1 MYKSVNFYNYYGN
14 GDIYESRQFCI
25 EIMQL
30 IPTESDVSTYYH
42 GKSHRLLMDIPN
54 LVTSN
59 NVPDWL
65 DPMKPHVIKDG
76 SLYLNTWI
84 GRQSSYVLR
93 GSACTIE
100 MLHKMHNDQ
109 IREFGVQ
116 LSSSNPIDYLTNFQ
130 YELYEID
137 GITKYLAGKED
148 KKKIYVSNGSVYSA
162 QAENFDMSSLIINLA
177 KLFPD
182 VLFFITQGF
191 ENFEENII
199 DANTLTPDYLD
210 SNLVE
215 LSYLSTFCD
224 LLIGRN
230 SGAHVFAW
238 TKHNTMVR
246 GVPSITFSY
255 HIDCTHFVHH
265 LPIKTRKY
273 WSNVTDTSELTSI
286 VTKIIS
292 KEVL

>member
-1 MYKSVNFYNYYGN
+1 MFNSVNFYQHHGN
-14 GDIYESRQFCI
+14 GDIFESRQFCI
-25 EIMQL
+25 DTMNL
-30 IPTESDVSTYYH
+30 VPTESEVSTYYH

-54 LVTSN
+54 LVTDN

-84 GRQSSYVLR
+84 GRQSSYVLG

-109 IREFGVQ
+109 ILPFNVQ
-116 LSSSNPIDYLTNFQ
+116 LSSSNPIDYLTNFR

-137 GITKYLAGKED
+137 GIKEFLGGKENQR
-148 KKKIYVSNGSVYSA
+148 KVYVSNGNVHSA
-162 QAENFDMSSLIINLA
+162 QAENFDMSPLIISLA
-177 KLFPD
+177 KTFPD
-182 VLFFITQGF
+182 VLLFITQGF

-199 DANTLTPDYLD
+199 DANTLTPSRLD

-215 LSYLSTFCD
+215 LAYLSESCD
-224 LLIGRN
+224 LLLGRN

-238 TKHNTMVR
+238 TKNNCLEREIVNVTL
-246 GVPSITFSY
+246 SY
-255 HIDCTHFVHH
+255 HVDCAHFIYDS
-265 LPIKTRKY
+265 PMKMRKM
-273 WSNVTDTSELTSI
+273 WSNSTSTEELTAILS
-286 VTKIIS
+286 KII
-292 KEVL
+292 KENVL